1 MDIISNSKH
10 PVSVILLSFF
20 LIVCSLAHFGRA
32 VNTITKGQSIKDG
45 ESLISNGEI
54 FELGFFSPENSS
66 LRYVGIWYHQ
76 IDEKAVVWVANRNRP
91 ISDERGTLTIGN
103 DGNLMVLNGN
113 SIAVWSSNASV
124 VSNNTAAL
132 LEDDGNL
139 ILTNSEDIGNLG
151 KAYWQSFNHPT
162 DTHLPG
168 MRVGVNSALGENRV
182 FTSWKSASDPSP
194 GNFTMGVDPQGSP
207 QIVIWEQLKRRWR
220 SGQWNSVIFT
230 GVPTMATLTSFL
242 FGFKLS
248 PRESD
253 GSMYF
258 TYVPANA
265 SYLLRFRIGWDG
277 NEEQLRWDG
286 SAKKWSV
293 IQKQPADDC
302 ELYNFCG
309 NFGICNALGST
320 KCTCMEGFVPKH
332 FEQWRMGNWSA
343 GCIRRTQLQCQRN
356 RSEAGESGGEDGFK
370 VFKNVKL
377 PDFADVVSVGQET
390 CKDKCLQNCSCNA
403 YADINGIGCMLWRGE
418 LIDVKSFEKG
428 GNLLHVRLPD
438 SELGGR
444 SKISNAVI
452 AIIVVIGALL
462 LGASVWLL
470 WRFRDPAKQ
479 ALLDWTKR
487 FAIIEGIA
495 RGLLYLHRDSR
506 LRIIHRDLKASNI
519 LLDEDM
525 NPKISDFG
533 MARIFG
539 FNQNEANTNRVV
551 GTYGYMA
558 PEYAMEGLF
567 SVKSDVYSFG
577 VLLLE
582 IVSGRRNTS
591 FRLEENSSL
600 IEHAWNLWNEG
611 KAMDLVD
618 PNIRDSSSQNQV
630 LRCIHVG
637 MLCVQDSA
645 MYRPTM
651 ASVVLMLENETP
663 TLPVPR
669 QPTFTSMRSSVDG
682 DHFMEAHDTVSS
694 NDLTV
699 TMVVGR

>member
-277 NEEQLRWDG
+277 NEEQLRWDD

-293 IQKQPADDC
+293 MQKQPADDC

-343 GCIRRTQLQCQRN
+343 GCVRRTQLQCQRN

-377 PDFADVVSVGQET
+377 PDFANVVSVGQET

-438 SELGGR
+438 SELG
-444 SKISNAVI
+444 KLIF
-452 AIIVVIGALL
+452 
-462 LGASVWLL
+462 LL
-470 WRFRDPAKQ
+470 WLNWF
-479 ALLDWTKR
+479 
-487 FAIIEGIA
+487 
-495 RGLLYLHRDSR
+495 
-506 LRIIHRDLKASNI
+506 
-519 LLDEDM
+519 
-525 NPKISDFG
+525 
-533 MARIFG
+533 
-539 FNQNEANTNRVV
+539 
-551 GTYGYMA
+551 
-558 PEYAMEGLF
+558 
-567 SVKSDVYSFG
+567 
-577 VLLLE
+577 
-582 IVSGRRNTS
+582 
-591 FRLEENSSL
+591 
-600 IEHAWNLWNEG
+600 
-611 KAMDLVD
+611 
-618 PNIRDSSSQNQV
+618 
-630 LRCIHVG
+630 
-637 MLCVQDSA
+637 
-645 MYRPTM
+645 
-651 ASVVLMLENETP
+651 
-663 TLPVPR
+663 
-669 QPTFTSMRSSVDG
+669 
-682 DHFMEAHDTVSS
+682 
-694 NDLTV
+694 
-699 TMVVGR
+699 